1 MDIQTAIKRRDQ
13 IKVDIG
19 IMENKRA
26 TILTDLKAKFGTD
39 DIQTLISI
47 RNSKENELASAKA
60 EQTKIE
66 GELDTI
72 FSGA

>member
-39 DIQTLISI
+39 DIPTLISI
-47 RNSKENELASAKA
+47 RNSKQNELAGAKA
-60 EQTKIE
+60 EQAKIE

-72 FSGA
+72 FAGA

>member
-72 FSGA
+72 FAGA

>member
-13 IKVDIG
+13 LKVDIG

-26 TILTDLKAKFGTD
+26 TILNDLKMKFGTD
-39 DIQTLISI
+39 DIPTLIKI
-47 RNSKENELASAKA
+47 RDAKQIELSNAKA
-60 EQTKIE
+60 EQAKIE

-72 FSGA
+72 FAGA